1 MSIAETLTAMAV
13 GGCITFLLLLASERW
28 GR

>member
-1 MSIAETLTAMAV
+1 MNAAELITAMAV
-13 GGCITFLLLLASERW
+13 GGCITFALLLISERW